1 MTMLSGPRR
10 KTPPR
15 TAERPAP
22 AIAPPIVALEGAAA
36 AMRVA
41 DVAISAQPDGS
52 LWLAASSTLIVSDLH
67 LEKGTSYARSGQLLP
82 PYDTRATLKRI
93 AAAMRR
99 LKPRRVVSLGDSFHD
114 LGGPR
119 RMDETDRATLRG
131 LVEAVEWV
139 WIEGNHDPE
148 IPETLGGVVAEEI
161 VVDGLTLR
169 HEPRNEACDGEIAGH
184 LHPCAKVAAH
194 GRSVR
199 ARCFATD
206 GARLVM
212 PAFGAYTGGLNLR
225 DVAFAPIFPHGAL
238 ALMIGRARVLPAPPE
253 RLIGD

>member
-1 MTMLSGPRR
+1 MSTLPSR
-10 KTPPR
+10 
-15 TAERPAP
+15 AP
-22 AIAPPIVALEGAAA
+22 AQRRQGKTGAPPLVALEGAAA

-41 DVAISAQPDGS
+41 GTPISAQPDGA
-52 LWLAASSTLIVSDLH
+52 LWLAGSATLIVSDLH

-82 PYDTRATLKRI
+82 PYDTRATLKRL
-93 AAAMRR
+93 AAAMKR

-119 RMDETDRATLRG
+119 RMDEADRASLRA
-131 LVEAVEWV
+131 LVDAVEWI

-148 IPETLGGVVAEEI
+148 IPEALGGEAAENFTI
-161 VVDGLTLR
+161 DGLTLR
-169 HEPRNEACDGEIAGH
+169 HEPRTEPSSGEIAGH

-212 PAFGAYTGGLNLR
+212 PAYGAYTGGLNLC
-225 DVAFAPIFPHGAL
+225 DAAFAPIFPHGAL